1 MYENAISSGYDVQ
14 AKQAQMGL
22 VDSRPRTMR
31 ENIDRQ
37 IAAAEAHVARLKDL
51 KAKLESG
58 VSLLD
63 LDMNDLRQGMNY

>member
-1 MYENAISSGYDVQ
+1 MYEEAQVKTQYDGQRNTV
-14 AKQAQMGL
+14 GL
-22 VDSRPRTMR
+22 IESRPKTMR

-37 IAAAEAHVARLKDL
+37 ITQAEAHVARLRDL
-51 KAKLESG
+51 KSKLESG